1 MFLSV
6 IVVGI
11 DLSGVDHRPT
21 GFCIMNE
28 NFEIS
33 TKLLFKDEE
42 IISEVAR
49 IKPDLITIDA
59 PLSLPKGRASL
70 DERSSSH
77 LRNCDRELIKMKIKI
92 FPLTLGPMR
101 KLTARGIKLK
111 ELFSKMGFRVIEV
124 YPGAAQD
131 ILGIP
136 RKTQSITELKA
147 GLERIGIKGIKEN
160 VTHHELDAITC
171 AYVGI
176 QYLLGKCI
184 ALGDE
189 NEGIIIVPKPVHGS
203 K

>member
-101 KLTARGIKLK
+101 KLTTRGIKLK

-176 QYLLGKCI
+176 QYLLGKFI

>member
-1 MFLSV
+1 V

-101 KLTARGIKLK
+101 KLTTRGIKLK

-176 QYLLGKCI
+176 QYLLGKFI